1 MQGEKATGTM
11 FHDVCTTEILP
22 IMRGGRKAMPDDVW
36 LSRNITKGQ
45 SSDEGGTYDTWEADR
60 VHVMTDMTDAE
71 IEADF
76 DRLWDGAELAKR
88 GTRELALDGRAA
100 ALSAQEA
107 ADDATLALADL
118 GGTVSDNASGTAD
131 LMEAVAELGVQVA
144 ALMGAKD

>member
-1 MQGEKATGTM
+1 M
-11 FHDVCTTEILP
+11 P
-22 IMRGGRKAMPDDVW
+22 IMRGGRKATPDDVW

-45 SSDEGGTYDTWEADR
+45 SSDEGGTTWEADR

-76 DRLWDGAELAKR
+76 DRIWEDAELAER

-100 ALSAQEA
+100 ALSAKEA

>member
-1 MQGEKATGTM
+1 
-11 FHDVCTTEILP
+11 
-22 IMRGGRKAMPDDVW
+22 MRGGRKATPDDVW

-45 SSDEGGTYDTWEADR
+45 SSDEGGTYATWEADR

-71 IEADF
+71 IDARF
-76 DRLWDGAELAKR
+76 DELWDGAELAER

-100 ALSAQEA
+100 ALSAQVA